1 VQVIVAVAQ
10 DTAGRWH
17 IQSITGGGG
26 RSPPRTMPWVNL
38 VGGGWPATFYAGGR
52 VVDLHRTVARVR
64 VNAANGVVIE
74 DSIDEGLVLFL
85 TDQHVEPPWRA
96 ELYDRTGQMLSHHVV
111 LG

>member
-1 VQVIVAVAQ
+1 
-10 DTAGRWH
+10 
-17 IQSITGGGG
+17 
-26 RSPPRTMPWVNL
+26 MPWVNL

-64 VNAANGVVIE
+64 VIAANGVVIE
-74 DSIDEGLVLFL
+74 DSIDDGLVLFL